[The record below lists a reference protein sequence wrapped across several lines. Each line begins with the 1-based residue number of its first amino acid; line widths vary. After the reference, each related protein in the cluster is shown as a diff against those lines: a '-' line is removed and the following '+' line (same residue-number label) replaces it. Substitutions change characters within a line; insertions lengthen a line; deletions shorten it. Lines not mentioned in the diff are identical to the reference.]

1 MDGTIEIPDGV
12 PGDLSSTCRRQV
24 CTYTGPAS
32 YVTGGDEISAE
43 DVRMGKLFAF
53 LGGVLTNGTT
63 PLIAGWVPATSTL
76 QLFVAST
83 GVEVAN
89 GVDLSG
95 YSGTFEA
102 IGQ

>member
-1 MDGTIEIPDGV
+1 MEGTLTIPDGV
-12 PGDLSSTCRRQV
+12 PADLSSTCRRQV
-24 CTYTGPAS
+24 CTYTGPDA
-32 YVTGGDEISAE
+32 YVTGGDALDPEQ
-43 DVRMGKLFAF
+43 VRMGKLFAF